1 MYAQRIE
8 TTSDKVVIS
17 KIIYPAAST
26 HAVTSAEP
34 THSLPE
40 IDPLRLERA
49 QLLKSLDATGDC
61 V

>member
-8 TTSDKVVIS
+8 TTSDTVVIS

-26 HAVTSAEP
+26 HAVTSAEK

-40 IDPLRLERA
+40 LDPLRLERA